1 VEAGIAE
8 GKADHPPAGGEVHQL
23 ETSHHRSYTLL
34 TLIAHGRASP
44 ATTKLFTAPLA
55 GDITRA

>member
-1 VEAGIAE
+1 ML
-8 GKADHPPAGGEVHQL
+8 KARRTTHRPAVKFDQL